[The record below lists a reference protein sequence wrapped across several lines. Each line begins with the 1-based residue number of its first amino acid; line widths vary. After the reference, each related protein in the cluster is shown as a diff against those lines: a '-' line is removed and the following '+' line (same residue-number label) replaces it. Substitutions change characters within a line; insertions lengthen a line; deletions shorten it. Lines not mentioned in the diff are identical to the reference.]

1 MDKGLFP
8 VSIFLFPKNSFLK
21 IENQGGHIFTVIYKR
36 KYYFLLDKRLKG
48 NLKERKKMKNQVLE
62 YSIQLAMLRQLLS
75 EKLINKQEY
84 FKIKKHLMKKY
95 KISSDLT
102 C

>member
-1 MDKGLFP
+1 MRIRKVLIAILREEKLMN
-8 VSIFLFPKNSFLK
+8 SI
-21 IENQGGHIFTVIYKR
+21 
-36 KYYFLLDKRLKG
+36 
-48 NLKERKKMKNQVLE
+48 LE

-84 FKIKKHLMKKY
+84 FKIKKHLMEKY

>member
-1 MDKGLFP
+1 
-8 VSIFLFPKNSFLK
+8 
-21 IENQGGHIFTVIYKR
+21 
-36 KYYFLLDKRLKG
+36 
-48 NLKERKKMKNQVLE
+48 MKDILE

-84 FKIKKHLMKKY
+84 FKIKKLLMEKY
-95 KISSDLT
+95 NISSDLT

>member
-1 MDKGLFP
+1 MED
-8 VSIFLFPKNSFLK
+8 I
-21 IENQGGHIFTVIYKR
+21 
-36 KYYFLLDKRLKG
+36 
-48 NLKERKKMKNQVLE
+48 LE
-62 YSIQLAMLRQLLS
+62 YSIQLAMLRQLLN

-84 FKIKKHLMKKY
+84 FKIKKLLMEKH

>member
-1 MDKGLFP
+1 
-8 VSIFLFPKNSFLK
+8 
-21 IENQGGHIFTVIYKR
+21 
-36 KYYFLLDKRLKG
+36 
-48 NLKERKKMKNQVLE
+48 MKNQVLE

>member
-1 MDKGLFP
+1 MNG
-8 VSIFLFPKNSFLK
+8 I
-21 IENQGGHIFTVIYKR
+21 
-36 KYYFLLDKRLKG
+36 
-48 NLKERKKMKNQVLE
+48 LE

-75 EKLINKQEY
+75 EELIDEQEY
-84 FKIKKHLMKKY
+84 FKNKKLLMEKY

>member
-1 MDKGLFP
+1 MED
-8 VSIFLFPKNSFLK
+8 I
-21 IENQGGHIFTVIYKR
+21 
-36 KYYFLLDKRLKG
+36 
-48 NLKERKKMKNQVLE
+48 LE

-84 FKIKKHLMKKY
+84 FKIKNFLWKY

>member
-1 MDKGLFP
+1 MED
-8 VSIFLFPKNSFLK
+8 I
-21 IENQGGHIFTVIYKR
+21 
-36 KYYFLLDKRLKG
+36 
-48 NLKERKKMKNQVLE
+48 LE

-75 EKLINKQEY
+75 GKLINKQEY
-84 FKIKKHLMKKY
+84 FKIKKLLMEKY

>member
-1 MDKGLFP
+1 MED
-8 VSIFLFPKNSFLK
+8 I
-21 IENQGGHIFTVIYKR
+21 
-36 KYYFLLDKRLKG
+36 
-48 NLKERKKMKNQVLE
+48 LE
-62 YSIQLAMLRQLLS
+62 YSIQLAMLRQLLN

-84 FKIKKHLMKKY
+84 FKIKKLLMGKY

>member
-1 MDKGLFP
+1 MKTKKVL
-8 VSIFLFPKNSFLK
+8 VA
-21 IENQGGHIFTVIYKR
+21 V
-36 KYYFLLDKRLKG
+36 
-48 NLKERKKMKNQVLE
+48 LKEEEQMNGILE

-84 FKIKKHLMKKY
+84 FKIKKLLMEKY

>member
-1 MDKGLFP
+1 M
-8 VSIFLFPKNSFLK
+8 SIFPFLDFFFK
-21 IENQGGHIFTVIYKR
+21 KANQEAHIFTFIYKGENISLN
-36 KYYFLLDKRLKG
+36 KKSEKKE
-48 NLKERKKMKNQVLE
+48 KERKRMGDQVLE

-84 FKIKKHLMKKY
+84 FKIKKLLMEKY
-95 KISSDLT
+95 NISSDLT

>member
-1 MDKGLFP
+1 MNG
-8 VSIFLFPKNSFLK
+8 I
-21 IENQGGHIFTVIYKR
+21 
-36 KYYFLLDKRLKG
+36 
-48 NLKERKKMKNQVLE
+48 LE

-84 FKIKKHLMKKY
+84 FKIKEILMKKY
-95 KISSDLT
+95 NISSDLT